1 MFEFTYLIKDYLF
14 SASAVTGISSG
25 VIGILVGLLLLL
37 LGNKVKK
44 VALTVIGLVFGAS
57 GGAFL
62 ADTFFDPGSAMY
74 VLTPIICGL
83 IGAVLAFVLYRIAL
97 YLLGFAVGGAVGIY
111 LSMRLI
117 EQPIWGIVI
126 AVVLALI
133 IGSIALAIEKPIIIL
148 GTAFLGYI
156 LFRLGLYLLIG
167 VDESLVLEIGCLVL
181 LIIGVVIQF
190 LTNRDTEKREREYRE
205 ERRGYDTY

>member
-14 SASAVTGISSG
+14 SASAATGISSG
-25 VIGILVGLLLLL
+25 VIGIIAGLLLLL
-37 LGNKVKK
+37 LGYKLKK
-44 VALTVIGLVFGAS
+44 VALTVIGVVLGAA
-57 GGAFL
+57 GGAYL

-74 VLTPIICGL
+74 VLTPVICGL

-117 EQPIWGIVI
+117 EQPVWGIVI

-133 IGSIALAIEKPIIIL
+133 IGSLALAIEKPIIIL

-156 LFRLGLYLLIG
+156 LFRLALYLLIG

-181 LIIGVVIQF
+181 LVIGVVIQF
-190 LTNRDTEKREREYRE
+190 LTNRDTERREREYRE
-205 ERRGYDTY
+205 ERGEYDNY